1 MIFLCNHLHFLV
13 KRPFLSNS
21 EKLITG
27 PGEHVKAENN
37 LYIGFGWFC
46 VVCWFSVPPLVEHIC
61 FVIRGTCHM
70 KEKESCIILLY
81 ESWNTSGR
89 TIQNINDI
97 KSWWWLSVWFR
108 VVCFCIW
115 ICYMVKRCFPIF
127 KQVLKIP
134 VCKISGS
141 CYWNKLL
148 LKKS

>member
-1 MIFLCNHLHFLV
+1 M
-13 KRPFLSNS
+13 LS
-21 EKLITG
+21 
-27 PGEHVKAENN
+27 V
-37 LYIGFGWFC
+37 F
-46 VVCWFSVPPLVEHIC
+46 C
-61 FVIRGTCHM
+61 FVFGR
-70 KEKESCIILLY
+70 Y

-115 ICYMVKRCFPIF
+115 ICYMVKRCFPNF

-134 VCKISGS
+134 GCKISGS

-148 LKKS
+148 LKKSQFWYFIDFFSQGWRSLMFVCHFWFHVRSSSFGVKGFDPYYESFC